1 MKKIIFF
8 VQTKKLHIIAALA
21 GASVLTFFLF
31 PIVASVLLEPYVIT
45 LRYSVR
51 TEGIYTLKFHRYIWL
66 DPGTTFLSSVD
77 DRMNVSIKNVGDA
90 PATCWISNYQ
100 FTPSEALLD
109 YYQPVLD
116 QQASQYHPGRLL
128 DEEGSL
134 GWALQPYRTFHL
146 EPDEA
151 MEVSFHG
158 HERTVECQETS
169 YPASLLFGIN
179 NKLYPQTFADETN
192 QFKIINEEEKEQK
205 KTTIIVPAYAFGT
218 YDVMGPEG
226 FNIINATVKHSGNN
240 RNIPYGSIAFPLSAL
255 IFSLVTSLLL
265 IFIFAYLINH
275 LVWILR
281 QYPMDGGLIRQ
292 VTPFFSGKDFSFL
305 LISGTLIF
313 TFTGSV
319 PPIHMLDSVYY
330 VDTASE
336 LSKLLSTFMYPP
348 YRSPGYMIFIWL
360 TKSLMGPGYGLIL
373 VQQALFFVTA
383 FLVFKTVEHFTHGK
397 GYVAWIAALLYLLNP
412 INLIFSQ
419 FIQPEG
425 LWRDLIVFWAF
436 SLVLLLRKNR
446 YASACG
452 GIALGLLWLS
462 RSSALPSI
470 ILMVCASLLIAWGN
484 VSLKRHLIITASII
498 VLLYSPYFIYL
509 RLAGTKSLSYYAA
522 FHHSLSFLFFD
533 RTLDTA
539 TPCFKDFRL
548 DFYRYDIEKLPYA
561 MPWMQTDVLYSPL
574 NERDAT
580 VNESVSKAT
589 QFERCVYQANYLR
602 FPKQQ
607 LAKLADRILKYIWSD
622 ELRDRD
628 VWDYS
633 RVYSND
639 FIPETAVEM
648 YHRHG
653 AFTPYYYSEKWN
665 VQDAQS
671 LWKNLF
677 NVLYVLWP
685 YVNFAIVVFSALS
698 TFFLH
703 YHVRRGEYQL
713 FRKVLP
719 VSTAFLFLY
728 LADAVM
734 YSVFGVIFPVRMMV
748 AVWPLLLLA
757 VGINMGVIID
767 WVMSKSRVTSPATQ

>member
-1 MKKIIFF
+1 M
-8 VQTKKLHIIAALA
+8 QTKKLHIIVAFA
-21 GASVLTFFLF
+21 GATVLTFFLF
-31 PIVASVLLEPYVIT
+31 PIVASLLLEPYMIT
-45 LRYSVR
+45 LRYNVR
-51 TEGIYTLKFHRYIWL
+51 TEGLYTLKFHHYLWL
-66 DPGTTFLSSVD
+66 DPSTTFLSSVD
-77 DRMNVSIKNVGDA
+77 DRINVSIKNVGDA

-100 FTPSEALLD
+100 FTPSEALLG

-116 QQASQYHPGRLL
+116 QQANQFSPGLLL
-128 DEEGSL
+128 DEEGAL
-134 GWALQPYRTFHL
+134 GWTLQPYRTFHL
-146 EPDEA
+146 EPDKA

-158 HERTVECQETS
+158 YERTVECQATS

-179 NKLYPQTFADETN
+179 GKLYPQTFADETS
-192 QFKIINEEEKEQK
+192 QFKIINEKEKEQK
-205 KTTIIVPAYAFGT
+205 TTTIFVPAYAFGT
-218 YDVMGPEG
+218 YDVIGPEG
-226 FNIINATVKHSGNN
+226 FSIINATVKHLGNS
-240 RNIPYGSIAFPLSAL
+240 RNIPYGSLTFPLSAL
-255 IFSLVTSLLL
+255 IFSLASSLLL

-275 LVWILR
+275 LVWIVR
-281 QYPMDGGLIRQ
+281 QYKMGGGLIRQ

-305 LISGTLIF
+305 LISGALIL

-336 LSKLLSTFMYPP
+336 LKTLFSTFMYPP

-360 TKSLMGPGYGLIL
+360 TKRLMGPGYGLIL
-373 VQQALFFVTA
+373 VQQALFFITTV
-383 FLVFKTVEHFTHGK
+383 LVFKIVEHFTHGK
-397 GYVAWIAALLYLLNP
+397 GYIAWIAALLYLLNP
-412 INLIFSQ
+412 INLIFSH

-425 LWRDLIVFWAF
+425 LWRDLIVFWTF

-470 ILMVCASLLIAWGN
+470 ILMVCASLLIAWGS
-484 VSLKRHLIITASII
+484 VSLKRHLIITTSII
-498 VLLYSPYFIYL
+498 LLLYSPYFIYL

-522 FHHSLSFLFFD
+522 FHHSLSFIFFD

-548 DFYRYDIEKLPYA
+548 DFYRYNIDKLPYS

-589 QFERCVYQANYLR
+589 QFERCVYPANYLR

-633 RVYSND
+633 MIYSKE
-639 FIPETAVEM
+639 FIPAIGIEM
-648 YHRHG
+648 YHRHS
-653 AFTPYYYSEKWN
+653 AFTSYYYSEKWN
-665 VQDAQS
+665 VQDARS
-671 LWKNLF
+671 VWKSLF
-677 NVLYVLWP
+677 NGLYDLWP
-685 YVNFAIVVFSALS
+685 YVNFVIVVFSALS

-703 YHVRRGEYQL
+703 YHVRRRDNQL

-728 LADAVM
+728 LADALL

-757 VGINMGVIID
+757 FGINMGVIID
-767 WVMSKSRVTSPATQ
+767 WIIGNSRVSSLASQ